1 MSSASLSSGTRLRMK
16 LRNRS
21 RSRPTASDMRRSCSF
36 VPITLNVW
44 FIYTCRRTSGRNIVW
59 FASSYIDVG
68 GVQGMG
74 FIRLVL
80 LAMELNYFQWI
91 VVLSVVKDP
100 GDTEVL

>member
-1 MSSASLSSGTRLRMK
+1 
-16 LRNRS
+16 
-21 RSRPTASDMRRSCSF
+21 
-36 VPITLNVW
+36 
-44 FIYTCRRTSGRNIVW
+44 
-59 FASSYIDVG
+59 
-68 GVQGMG
+68 MG